1 MAAMRATI
9 RRPSLGAGTVLFLAM
24 FAVQSPILVLS
35 PILPQMAADLGVST
49 ATAAQLRSVAG
60 VTAGI
65 VALVFAIHGSKTR
78 LSVLLGS
85 GLWLL
90 AGGSLLTSIAPS
102 YLMLLITHVVIGLGL
117 AAVLSAG
124 FAASEVWA
132 VDGDRARVL
141 SRALI
146 GQPVA
151 WIVGQPIVGLIA
163 GFHWRWTWVAIPFAA
178 SIAALVALRFRD
190 PAIADAGQECDPIG
204 LWRTSGVKGWAISE
218 FLAFS
223 AWGGALVFVGAVFIE
238 GYGVDVATTGLIL
251 GAGAILYLPGNSLGR
266 RMIDVGP
273 VRLMV
278 GFGLCSAV
286 AIVAL
291 VSTSAPLP
299 LAIAAFGVGVFFA
312 AGRGFAGAALGLQLS
327 EGRRLAAMSVR
338 AAADQFGYLAGA
350 VVGGLFLDLWG
361 YPGAGIGL
369 GLLMLASALVLLSD
383 TLPRADQLPDPRR
396 FIRRLPVAR
405 ETS

>member
-1 MAAMRATI
+1 MRAAS
-9 RRPSLGAGTVLFLAM
+9 RRPSLGAGTVLFSAM

-35 PILPQMAADLGVST
+35 PILPQMAEDLGVST

-78 LSVLLGS
+78 LSVLLGT

-90 AGGSLLTSIAPS
+90 AGGSLLTAIAPS
-102 YLMLLITHVVIGLGL
+102 YPVLLITHVVIGLGL

-132 VDGDRARVL
+132 VDGDKARVL

-151 WIVGQPIVGLIA
+151 WIVGQPIAGLIA

-178 SIAALVALRFRD
+178 SIAALVALRFRNR
-190 PAIADAGQECDPIG
+190 AIGDDGQECDPIG
-204 LWRTSGVKGWAISE
+204 LWRTSGVKVWAISE

-238 GYGVDVATTGLIL
+238 GYGVDVAATGLIL
-251 GAGAILYLPGNSLGR
+251 GAGAILYLPGNSLSR

-286 AIVAL
+286 AIVAF
-291 VSTSAPLP
+291 VSTSTPLP
-299 LAIAAFGVGVFFA
+299 WAIAGFGIGVFFA

-350 VVGGLFLDLWG
+350 VVGGVFLDLWG

-405 ETS
+405 KTS

>member
-1 MAAMRATI
+1 MHAQA
-9 RRPSLGAGTVLFLAM
+9 RRPSLGAGTVLFSAM

-35 PILPQMAADLGVST
+35 PILPELADDLGVST
-49 ATAAQLRSVAG
+49 AAAAQLRSVAG

-90 AGGSLLTSIAPS
+90 AAGSLLTAIAPS
-102 YLMLLITHVVIGLGL
+102 YPVLLITHVVIGLGL

-141 SRALI
+141 SKALI

-151 WIVGQPIVGLIA
+151 WIVGQPIVGWIA
-163 GFHWRWTWVAIPFAA
+163 GYHWRWTWVAIPFAA
-178 SIAALVALRFRD
+178 SIAALAALWFRD
-190 PAIADAGQECDPIG
+190 RAINDEGQECDPLG
-204 LWRTSGVKGWAISE
+204 LWRTAGVKAWATSE
-218 FLAFS
+218 FLAFAS
-223 AWGGALVFVGAVFIE
+223 WGGALVFVGAVFIE

-251 GAGAILYLPGNSLGR
+251 GAGAVLYLPGNSLGR
-266 RMIDVGP
+266 RMLDVGP
-273 VRLMV
+273 VRLMI
-278 GFGLCSAV
+278 GFGLFSAL
-286 AIVAL
+286 AL
-291 VSTSAPLP
+291 VVFVSTATPLP
-299 LAIAAFGVGVFFA
+299 LAVAGFGAGVFFA

-327 EGRRLAAMSVR
+327 GGRRLAAMSVR

-350 VVGGLFLDLWG
+350 VVGGVLLDLWG
-361 YPGAGIGL
+361 YPGVGIGL
-369 GLLMLASALVLLSD
+369 GVLMVVAALVLVAD
-383 TLPRADQLPDPRR
+383 TLPRADRLPDPRR
-396 FIRRLPVAR
+396 FIRRRPLTR
-405 ETS
+405 EV

>member
-1 MAAMRATI
+1 M
-9 RRPSLGAGTVLFLAM
+9 LFTAM

-35 PILPQMAADLGVST
+35 PILPQMAEDLGVST
-49 ATAAQLRSVAG
+49 ATAAQLRAVAG
-60 VTAGI
+60 VTAGV

-78 LSVLLGS
+78 LSVLLGA

-90 AGGSLLTSIAPS
+90 AGGSLLTAIAPS
-102 YLMLLITHVVIGLGL
+102 YTVLLFTHVVIGLGL

-132 VDGDRARVL
+132 VGGDKARVL

-151 WIVGQPIVGLIA
+151 WIVGQPIVGWIA

-178 SIAALVALRFRD
+178 SMAALLALRLRD
-190 PAIADAGQECDPIG
+190 RAIGDEGQECDPIG
-204 LWRTSGVKGWAISE
+204 LWQTRGVKGWAISE

-223 AWGGALVFVGAVFIE
+223 SWGGALVFVGAVFIE

-251 GAGAILYLPGNSLGR
+251 GAGAILYLPGNSLSR
-266 RMIDVGP
+266 RMIDVGS
-273 VRLMV
+273 VKLMV

-286 AIVAL
+286 AIVAF
-291 VSTSAPLP
+291 VSTSPPLP

-350 VVGGLFLDLWG
+350 VVGGVLLDLWG
-361 YPGAGIGL
+361 YPGAGLGL
-369 GLLMLASALVLLSD
+369 GLLMVVSALVLLSGN
-383 TLPRADQLPDPRR
+383 LPPPGQLPDPRR
-396 FIRRLPVAR
+396 FIRRVRVAKK
-405 ETS
+405 TS

>member
-1 MAAMRATI
+1 MHAQA
-9 RRPSLGAGTVLFLAM
+9 RRPSLSAGTVLFSAM

-35 PILPQMAADLGVST
+35 PILPELADDLGVST
-49 ATAAQLRSVAG
+49 AAAAQLRSVAG

-90 AGGSLLTSIAPS
+90 TAGSLLTAIAPS
-102 YLMLLITHVVIGLGL
+102 YPVLLITHVVIGLGL

-132 VDGDRARVL
+132 VDSDRARVL

-151 WIVGQPIVGLIA
+151 WIVGQPIVGWIA
-163 GFHWRWTWVAIPFAA
+163 GYHWRWTWVAIPFAA
-178 SIAALVALRFRD
+178 SIAALAALSFRD
-190 PAIADAGQECDPIG
+190 RAINDEGQECDPLG
-204 LWRTSGVKGWAISE
+204 LWRTAGVKGWATSE
-218 FLAFS
+218 FLAFAS
-223 AWGGALVFVGAVFIE
+223 WGGALVFVGAVFIE

-251 GAGAILYLPGNSLGR
+251 GAGAVLYLPGNSLGR
-266 RMIDVGP
+266 RMLDVGP
-273 VRLMV
+273 VRLMI
-278 GFGLCSAV
+278 GFGLFSAL
-286 AIVAL
+286 AL
-291 VSTSAPLP
+291 VVFVSTTTPLP
-299 LAIAAFGVGVFFA
+299 LAVAGFGAGVFFA

-327 EGRRLAAMSVR
+327 GGRRLAAMSVR

-350 VVGGLFLDLWG
+350 VVGGVLLDLWG
-361 YPGAGIGL
+361 YPGVGIGL
-369 GLLMLASALVLLSD
+369 GFLMVVAALVLLAD
-383 TLPRADQLPDPRR
+383 TLPRADRLPDPRR
-396 FIRRLPVAR
+396 FIRRRPLAR
-405 ETS
+405 EV

>member
-1 MAAMRATI
+1 
-9 RRPSLGAGTVLFLAM
+9 M

-35 PILPQMAADLGVST
+35 PILPKLAADLGVST
-49 ATAAQLRSVAG
+49 AAAAQLRSVAG
-60 VTAGI
+60 VTAGV

-90 AGGSLLTSIAPS
+90 AGGSLLTAIAPS
-102 YLMLLITHVVIGLGL
+102 YPMLLITHVVIGLGL

-132 VDGDRARVL
+132 VDGDKARVL

-151 WIVGQPIVGLIA
+151 WIVGQPIVGWIA
-163 GFHWRWTWVAIPFAA
+163 GYHWRWTWVAIPFTA
-178 SIAALVALRFRD
+178 SIAALVALSLRD
-190 PAIADAGQECDPIG
+190 RAIHDEGQECDPLG
-204 LWRTSGVKGWAISE
+204 LWRTAGVKGWATSE
-218 FLAFS
+218 FLAFAS
-223 AWGGALVFVGAVFIE
+223 WGGALVFVGAVFIE

-251 GAGAILYLPGNSLGR
+251 GAGAVLYLPGNSLSR
-266 RMIDVGP
+266 RMLDVGP
-273 VRLMV
+273 VRLMI
-278 GFGLCSAV
+278 GFGLCSAL
-286 AIVAL
+286 AL
-291 VSTSAPLP
+291 VVFVSTTTPLP
-299 LAIAAFGVGVFFA
+299 LAIAGFGAGVFFA

-350 VVGGLFLDLWG
+350 VVGGVLLDVWG
-361 YPGAGIGL
+361 YPGVGIGL
-369 GLLMLASALVLLSD
+369 GALMVVASLVLLAD
-383 TLPRADQLPDPRR
+383 TLPRAGGFPDPRR
-396 FIRRLPVAR
+396 FIRRRPLAR
-405 ETS
+405 EV

>member
-1 MAAMRATI
+1 MPDTVGRT

-35 PILPQMAADLGVST
+35 PILTQMADDLGVST

-60 VTAGI
+60 LTAGI
-65 VALVFAIHGSKTR
+65 VALVFAIHGSKFR
-78 LSVLLGS
+78 LSVLLGL

-90 AGGSLLTSIAPS
+90 AGGSLVTSIAPS
-102 YLMLLITHVVIGLGL
+102 YPVLLITHVVIGLGL

-124 FAASEVWA
+124 FAASEAWA
-132 VDGDRARVL
+132 LDGDKARVL

-151 WIVGQPIVGLIA
+151 WIVGQPIVGCIA
-163 GFHWRWTWVAIPFAA
+163 GFDWRWTWVAIPFAA
-178 SIAALVALRFRD
+178 SIVALVALQLRD
-190 PAIADAGQECDPIG
+190 RAIGDDGQECDPIG
-204 LWRTSGVKGWAISE
+204 LWRTSGVKGWATSE

-238 GYGVDVATTGLIL
+238 GYAVDVETTGLIL
-251 GAGAILYLPGNSLGR
+251 GVGAILYLPGNSLSR

-273 VRLMV
+273 VKLMV

-286 AIVAL
+286 AIVAF
-291 VSTSAPLP
+291 VSTSIPLP
-299 LAIAAFGVGVFFA
+299 LAIAGFGVGVFFA
-312 AGRGFAGAALGLQLS
+312 AGRGFAGAALGLQLA

-350 VVGGLFLDLWG
+350 VMGGVLLDLWG
-361 YPGAGIGL
+361 FPGVGIGL
-369 GLLMLASALVLLSD
+369 GLLMLASTLVLVSD
-383 TLPRADQLPDPRR
+383 TLPRANQLPDPRR
-396 FIRRLPVAR
+396 FIRRVPVAR
-405 ETS
+405 KTS